1 MDIATLQTADANSIM
16 TIFAAIMIPLV
27 IISLVWFVI
36 TVVGYWKLFE
46 KAGEPGWKSIIPI
59 YNEYCIYKI
68 GWNGGIYWLNLL
80 LTVLSTIFLYQMGVE
95 QVITWLLLS
104 LLISVLS
111 LILRIVF
118 CVKLAQAY
126 NKGGAFA
133 IGLILFYP
141 IFMLIL
147 AFGDGEYVKNK

>member
-1 MDIATLQTADANSIM
+1 MDIATLQTADTNSIL
-16 TIFAAIMIPLV
+16 TIFAAIMIPLIV
-27 IISLVWFVI
+27 ISLIWFVI
-36 TVVGYWKLFE
+36 TIIGYWKLFE
-46 KAGEPGWKSIIPI
+46 KAGQPGWKSIIPI

-80 LTVLSTIFLYQMGVE
+80 LNALSGFFLYQMGVE
-95 QVITWLLLS
+95 QVIIWVLLS
-104 LLISVLS
+104 LLVSVLA
-111 LILRIVF
+111 LILRVVF
-118 CVKLAQAY
+118 CIKLAQAY
-126 NKGGAFA
+126 NKSGAFA